1 MTINRVQGPNSTKT
15 TNVSAFSV
23 TMSKAPTG
31 NNILIAC
38 IGLRTMGSGVYVSSV
53 QQSSGN
59 VVWQQ
64 IVSQVDSSGDTD
76 TEIWAGTVSFWCE
89 SNCKHYSKW

>member
-1 MTINRVQGPNSTKT
+1 M
-15 TNVSAFSV
+15 
-23 TMSKAPTG
+23 
-31 NNILIAC
+31 
-38 IGLRTMGSGVYVSSV
+38 YVSSV

-76 TEIWAGTVSFWCE
+76 TEIWAGTVSSGASQTVNITLSGNNQQEVIADICE
-89 SNCKHYSKW
+89 YDGLRQRHYTVF